1 MTESTP
7 KTWELFT
14 NNGIQR
20 HANAPWDIPVPPW
33 RKRQLAAGV
42 RAQDVPP
49 LDPHFNTVQRGK
61 AFRLPREG
69 KTITPQGERLRTAV
83 NAAIHLRRP
92 LLVSGD
98 PGTGKTSLAYAIAW
112 ELNLGPVLRWS
123 ISPRS
128 QLQEDGLFQYDAI
141 ARLQDS
147 QIYKDKD
154 YIFPVANYIRL
165 GPVGTAFLPWN
176 RPRVLLIDEIDKSDI
191 QLPNELLSLFEEG
204 SYLIPPLQRE
214 AFRARRE
221 AEHSMQAPLTGE
233 SSSNSAAE
241 SAAAESPPGTA
252 ADSLNAEVKVRTA
265 DPDGSAVVR
274 EGQVQCGEFPIVV
287 MTSNRERDFPPAF
300 NRRCIRVEM
309 PHPSETDTLNAV
321 VLAHFQPDDSSAKGR
336 KSASFL
342 RHPAVPAEI
351 QTFLE
356 RDQEGELATDQLLNA
371 LHLLT
376 LEQNRAHPW
385 PSPDAAA
392 AEQLRAILYRDL
404 RSRDGEDREVAG

>member
-1 MTESTP
+1 LVTQRWAIRRAVLRRGIPTP
-7 KTWELFT
+7 E
-14 NNGIQR
+14 R
-20 HANAPWDIPVPPW
+20 VRWDIPVPPW
-33 RKRQLAAGV
+33 RQRQPAAGV
-42 RAQDVPP
+42 QPQAVPP
-49 LDPHFNTVQRGK
+49 LDLNSNTVQRGK

-112 ELNLGPVLRWS
+112 ELNLGPVLCWS

-154 YIFPVANYIRL
+154 HIFPVADYIRL

-214 AFRARRE
+214 VFRAQRE
-221 AEHSMQAPLTGE
+221 AERGLLAPLTVESPADPAAE
-233 SSSNSAAE
+233 SSSGPA
-241 SAAAESPPGTA
+241 T
-252 ADSLNAEVKVRTA
+252 DSLNAEAKVRTA
-265 DPDGSAVVR
+265 DSDGSAVVR

-321 VLAHFQPDDSSAKGR
+321 VLAHFQPDASSAKGR
-336 KSASFL
+336 KSNSFL

-376 LEQNRAHPW
+376 LEQNRDHPW
-385 PSPDAAA
+385 PSPDTAA
-392 AEQLRAILYRDL
+392 AERLRAILYRDL
-404 RSRDGEDREVAG
+404 RSRDGEDREGAG